1 MRRAFTLTELVVVIS
16 LIVVMTTLSVPAI
29 QVYLESREKDMAAQT
44 FAGAVTNAQA
54 LAKANFTTTVVRV
67 ERAFRTDDAGRML
80 KDAAGRPFWLNHQQ
94 IQILGVG
101 LRQPQTPIS
110 GEERAFRRLVDMAP
124 ISLPSTAWLA
134 PDNALELLTSGGTAW
149 QPPTAGAVAIDTLD
163 TFYLAFTRQGELTR
177 LPAGRLVYLD
187 ETQNNLFVGHPLP
200 SCSGAI
206 VYNRERFE
214 KSQRDP
220 RILRAGVPLYVD
232 RRTGSTIRSELAR

>member
-16 LIVVMTTLSVPAI
+16 LIIVMTTLSVPAI

-44 FAGAVTNAQA
+44 FAGAVTSAQA

-67 ERAFRTDDAGRML
+67 ERAFRTDDVGRMI
-80 KDAAGRPFWLNHQQ
+80 KDAAGRPFWLDHQR
-94 IQILGVG
+94 IRILGVG
-101 LRQPQTPIS
+101 LHQPQAPIP
-110 GEERAFRRLVDMAP
+110 GEDRAFRRLVDVAP
-124 ISLPSTAWLA
+124 VDLPSSAWLA
-134 PDNALELLTSGGTAW
+134 PDNALALLGSGSTAW
-149 QPPTAGAVAIDTLD
+149 QPPTKGTAVIDTLD

-187 ETQNNLFVGHPLP
+187 ETQNNLLVGHPYS

-206 VYNRERFE
+206 VYNRERFV

-220 RILRAGVPLYVD
+220 KILRAGIPLYVD